1 MRQFD
6 LKTINAEIHWSKFS
20 PSTFFEV
27 ASHYL
32 VSAHRR
38 GLPPDQRILTIPT
51 PLERELIVN
60 PNFRMLKRRGERLV
74 DALMLW
80 YEFGA
85 KTIIPDGDD
94 VVAGETNVRY
104 GTASEKQKQSYPTV
118 FTTVYTA
125 DLQSVVNNL
134 RSGTLGALLAADQLE
149 SMHTKLDEKLVGRR
163 PIPSTLP
170 SHKNVYLGVVAM
182 AMLGSSPSA
191 VTVSDAII
199 MNLAPPVDSSDSILI
214 SKSRVRDSKCCSF
227 LQHDI
232 SLIRCLRV
240 SLVVF
245 YTDRLP
251 YF

>member
-1 MRQFD
+1 M
-6 LKTINAEIHWSKFS
+6 
-20 PSTFFEV
+20 
-27 ASHYL
+27 
-32 VSAHRR
+32 
-38 GLPPDQRILTIPT
+38 
-51 PLERELIVN
+51 N

-85 KTIIPDGDD
+85 KTIIPDGDN

-104 GTASEKQKQSYPTV
+104 GTASDKQKQSYPTV

-134 RSGTLGALLAADQLE
+134 PSGMLGALLAADQLE

-227 LQHDI
+227 LQDDI
-232 SLIRCLRV
+232 SLLRCLRV
-240 SLVVF
+240 SFVVF
-245 YTDRLP
+245 YTDCLP
-251 YF
+251 CC